1 MSECRPWGHTNAC
14 IIGDEMCGVE
24 DFPPPP
30 PINHEV
36 TGRGNLPKLS
46 EAKMAIANAVED
58 YASAHLHAF
67 IKLLIN
73 LESMTES
80 DVLKA
85 LEKFD
90 ESLQAPPGE

>member
-1 MSECRPWGHTNAC
+1 MVYY
-14 IIGDEMCGVE
+14 DEVPMV

-30 PINHEV
+30 SDDEP

-67 IKLLIN
+67 IKLIIN
-73 LESMTES
+73 LEYMTES

-90 ESLQAPPGE
+90 ESLQTPPTTES